1 MRMDPDDESD
11 DMGRFD
17 SDPGDLE
24 NGALEGADGDSDSC
38 DDSEEHQGPDSA
50 EPEAPP
56 PSLNLAVMMMTQ
68 HLFWVDPLRRVDWMM
83 LLVMIL
89 ILGVSRPLKV
99 SLTRD
104 LWAQSLIQQKMSPGP
119 LGSVMVLPENGK
131 TWRGSTKQKAKIGLL
146 FGMGNGPSSA
156 FPRLPPM
163 PQSGDEDDQGT
174 TPAKRGRDYLNVPP
188 I

>member
-89 ILGVSRPLKV
+89 ILGAEGIIDKGP
-99 SLTRD
+99 
-104 LWAQSLIQQKMSPGP
+104 MSPE
-119 LGSVMVLPENGK
+119 SDSTENESRSPWECDGTTRKWKDLKRVYKAEGK
-131 TWRGSTKQKAKIGLL
+131 DWPPVWD
-146 FGMGNGPSSA
+146 GNGPSSA